1 MIKKSKDIVF
11 RLSLSKTA
19 WQTGEFHV
27 LYVMFQTAVLS
38 QNITVLKQVCNSVI
52 KLYKY
57 KPLFSLDLALDSDH
71 DIFWGWKKNKQRSCT
86 FFLLQLIIHIYRN
99 FVIKFSSIL

>member
-86 FFLLQLIIHIYRN
+86 FFLLQ
-99 FVIKFSSIL
+99 